1 MGEKYGVLGR
11 YSRCIRRVCV
21 GGVRGVVDG
30 GEIWGIREVL
40 GGGGWYQTSEGRC
53 VSVSKGCVS
62 V

>member
-1 MGEKYGVLGR
+1 M
-11 YSRCIRRVCV
+11 CV